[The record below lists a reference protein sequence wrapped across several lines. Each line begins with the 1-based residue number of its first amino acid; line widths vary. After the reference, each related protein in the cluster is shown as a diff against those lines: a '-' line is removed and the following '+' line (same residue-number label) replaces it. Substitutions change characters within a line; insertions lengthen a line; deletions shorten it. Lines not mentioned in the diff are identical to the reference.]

1 MISQSVVNFFF
12 FLQTIEEIRE
22 KLHYLSL
29 GGKISVI
36 EHFVRRTLYLV
47 GESDFQ
53 ANALI
58 GIK

>member
-1 MISQSVVNFFF
+1 MFFF
-12 FLQTIEEIRE
+12 FLQRIEEIRK
-22 KLHYLSL
+22 KLRHLSP

-53 ANALI
+53 ANALS